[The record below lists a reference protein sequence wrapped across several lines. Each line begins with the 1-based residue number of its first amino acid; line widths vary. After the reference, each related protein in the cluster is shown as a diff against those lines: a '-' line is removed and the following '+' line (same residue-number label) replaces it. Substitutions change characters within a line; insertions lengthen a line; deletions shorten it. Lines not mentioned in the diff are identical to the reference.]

1 MVSLVDSKS
10 ALLVIDVQND
20 FCPGGQLAV
29 EEGHKVVPVIN
40 RIMELFRLVAATQD
54 WHPAD
59 HLSFAA
65 NHSGKN
71 VFDTVEV
78 CGIDQILWPEHC
90 IAGTLGAQFHP
101 GLNSAAFD
109 LILRKGRQKELDSY
123 SAFLENDHRT
133 ATGLEFYLKG
143 LEVGRIFLCGIAT
156 DVCVYYSALDGLTLG
171 FEVFVIEDG
180 CRGIDT
186 PAGTHKERVDKMIT
200 EGVKVINSKE
210 LAV

>member
-1 MVSLVDSKS
+1 MISLVDSKS

-40 RIMELFRLVAATQD
+40 RIMGFFGLVAATQD
-54 WHPAD
+54 WHSAD

-78 CGIDQILWPEHC
+78 CGIDQVLWPEHC
-90 IAGTLGAQFHP
+90 IAGTRGAQFHP
-101 GLNSAAFD
+101 DLNSAAFD

-143 LEVGRIFLCGIAT
+143 LEVGRLFLCGIAT
-156 DVCVYYSALDGLTLG
+156 DVCVYYSALDGVALG
-171 FEVFVIEDG
+171 FEVFLIEDG

-186 PAGTHKERVDKMIT
+186 PPGTFKERIDKMIT
-200 EGVKVINSKE
+200 EGVKMIDSKE
-210 LAV
+210 LKV

>member
-1 MVSLVDSKS
+1 MISLVDSKS

-40 RIMELFRLVAATQD
+40 RIMGFFGLVAATQD
-54 WHPAD
+54 WHSAD

-78 CGIDQILWPEHC
+78 CGIDQVLWPEHC
-90 IAGTLGAQFHP
+90 IAGTRGAQFHP
-101 GLNSAAFD
+101 DLNSAAFD

-143 LEVGRIFLCGIAT
+143 LEVGRLFLCGIAT
-156 DVCVYYSALDGLTLG
+156 DVCVYYSALDGVALG
-171 FEVFVIEDG
+171 FEVFLIEDG

-186 PAGTHKERVDKMIT
+186 PPGTLKERIDKMIT
-200 EGVKVINSKE
+200 EGVKMIDSKE
-210 LAV
+210 LKV

>member
-1 MVSLVDSKS
+1 VVSLVDSKS

-40 RIMELFRLVAATQD
+40 RIIGFFGLVAATQD

-90 IAGTLGAQFHP
+90 IAGTRGAQFHP
-101 GLNSAAFD
+101 DLNSAAFD
-109 LILRKGRQKELDSY
+109 IILRKGRQKELDSY

-133 ATGLEFYLKG
+133 STGLEFYLKG
-143 LEVGRIFLCGIAT
+143 LEVGRLFLCGIAS
-156 DVCVYYSALDGLTLG
+156 DVCVYYSALDGVALG

-180 CRGIDT
+180 CRGIDA
-186 PAGTHKERVDKMIT
+186 PPGTLKERVDKMIT

-210 LAV
+210 LEV